1 MAGALKLFLATLVV
15 AGITAGVA
23 AAGGSGSGKF
33 PLLGPDGNAFCDG
46 SGVLSGQDLGFGFA
60 VINAPSN
67 GTVSAT
73 VSAKA
78 LTPNTTYNVLLIQ
91 GVADCFTPDTTL
103 TTNGQGNGNAHWS
116 EADTH
121 SGTAFI
127 AVCNGPCGT
136 ADSYV
141 TNTYFH

>member
-23 AAGGSGSGKF
+23 AAGGGGSGKF

-67 GTVSAT
+67 GTVETT
-73 VSAKA
+73 VSLKG
-78 LTPNTTYNVLLIQ
+78 LTPNTTYNVELIQ
-91 GVADCFTPDTTL
+91 GVADCHTIDATI
-103 TTNGQGNGNAHWS
+103 TTNGTGNGTVHWS
-116 EADTH
+116 EPSVSTH
-121 SGTAFI
+121 AFV
-127 AVCNGPCGT
+127 AVQSPTLNET
-136 ADSYV
+136 YV
-141 TNTYFH
+141 TATYNH